1 MSISTLSA
9 GSVQATSGQISFAD
23 SNGLA
28 FQASG
33 QAIAMAL
40 PSVAFWQNSGFAVLD
55 ATLPIASTEPN
66 CLLNRVSFGQP
77 ITATRAEIY
86 ARITGGTA
94 SATSGASGGYT
105 LSLGLYALSQS
116 TAQLVSSASA
126 AISWGAGGASADP
139 GGYVGQSGLRAR
151 SIDLGTW
158 SIDVGE
164 YVLAAIGSYS
174 GNGAGWS
181 FVGSGIAKIMEPG
194 MQGSPYFEPAA
205 VYSAATRALPAS
217 IHVADQAQ
225 TISCVA
231 PTVALIGAQS

>member
-1 MSISTLSA
+1 VSISTLSA

-23 SNGLA
+23 GNGLA

-40 PSVAFWQNSGFAVLD
+40 PAVAFWQNSGFAVLD
-55 ATLPIASTEPN
+55 ASLPIASSAPN

-77 ITATRAEIY
+77 ITATRGEIY
-86 ARITGGTA
+86 AKITGGTA

-116 TAQLVSSASA
+116 TAQLVSSASGGV
-126 AISWGAGGASADP
+126 SWSAGGASSDP
-139 GGYVGQSGLRAR
+139 TGYGGQSGLRAR
-151 SIDLGTW
+151 SIDLGSW

-174 GNGAGWS
+174 GHGAGWS
-181 FVGSGIAKIMEPG
+181 FVGSGITKILEPG
-194 MQGSPYFEPAA
+194 AQGAPYFEPAA
-205 VYSAATRALPAS
+205 GYSAATNALPAA
-217 IHVADQAQ
+217 IHIADQAQ
-225 TISCVA
+225 TASCIA
-231 PTVALIGAQS
+231 PTVVLIGAQS

>member
-9 GSVQATSGQISFAD
+9 GSVVATSGQISFAD
-23 SNGLA
+23 GNGLA

-40 PSVAFWQNSGFAVLD
+40 PSVAFWHNSGFAVVD
-55 ATLPIASTEPN
+55 ATLPIASSAPN

-77 ITATRAEIY
+77 ITATRAELY
-86 ARITGGTA
+86 AKVTGGTA

-126 AISWGAGGASADP
+126 AVSWSAGGASTDP
-139 GGYVGQSGLRAR
+139 TGYVGQSGLRAR
-151 SIDLGTW
+151 SLDLDTW
-158 SIDVGE
+158 NIDVGE

-181 FVGSGIAKIMEPG
+181 FVGSGITKILEPAGQG
-194 MQGSPYFEPAA
+194 MPYFEPAA
-205 VYSAATRALPAS
+205 VYSAATGALPAT
-217 IHVADQAQ
+217 IHIADQAQ
-225 TISCVA
+225 SASCIV
-231 PTVALIGAQS
+231 PTVALMGAQS